1 MVESGGIGLVFN
13 LKPKVPVKQ
22 PNMKVNIQNVP
33 PKQPNMQV
41 NIQNVPPKQLQPNIQ
56 ANIQNVPAT
65 NMENNLKRPAGRIR
79 ELNFNLKLFLLYF
92 FLMQTP

>member
-13 LKPKVPVKQ
+13 LKPKVP
-22 PNMKVNIQNVP
+22 

-41 NIQNVPPKQLQPNIQ
+41 NIQNVPPKPNMQANIQNVPAKQPNMQ

-65 NMENNLKRPAGRIR
+65 NMENNLKRPAG
-79 ELNFNLKLFLLYF
+79 
-92 FLMQTP
+92 